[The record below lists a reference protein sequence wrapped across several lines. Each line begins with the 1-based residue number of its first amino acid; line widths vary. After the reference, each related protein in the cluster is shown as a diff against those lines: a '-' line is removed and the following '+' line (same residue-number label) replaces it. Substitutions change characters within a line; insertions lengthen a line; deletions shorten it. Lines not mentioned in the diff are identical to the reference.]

1 MPPRG
6 AYGPKHRNMGELQMK
21 TDALLNVFRKAHQ
34 QKKGVNLQM
43 ITLLFECKRRIYD
56 VTNVLMATGLIE
68 KVRIPSNN
76 RASATQIVYIWKGPE
91 QLNQLFG
98 NYDEHYDEQLSR
110 PDERLDSAFVTLPL
124 PLHPDMRIIHPVT
137 EEEEKKDEHVIEIQS
152 TSEESASS
160 QETEVEEEQ
169 KVAEDPP
176 VQSWIS
182 PLRED
187 YFEVKELSEN
197 YFIESD
203 YCAEGQENLPKFQS
217 WGCYCGLGHV
227 NNDLCFRFS

>member
-34 QKKGVNLQM
+34 QKKGVNLQE
-43 ITLLFECKRRIYD
+43 ITYLFECKRRIYD

-68 KVRIPSNN
+68 KVRVRSND
-76 RASATQIVYIWKGPE
+76 RASATQVVYVWKGAE
-91 QLNQLFG
+91 QLIQLFE
-98 NYDEHYDEQLSR
+98 NYDEQLSK

-124 PLHPDMRIIHPVT
+124 HPDMRIIHPIT
-137 EEEEKKDEHVIEIQS
+137 EEEKKEEHVIEIQS
-152 TSEESASS
+152 GEEEEIGSS
-160 QETEVEEEQ
+160 QETAVEEEQ

-176 VQSWIS
+176 IQSWIS

-203 YCAEGQENLPKFQS
+203 YCAEWQENLPKIQS

-227 NNDLCFRFS
+227 SNDLCFRFS